1 MPTHFITIVAHTS
14 VFGFL
19 YSRAIVERCLTAC
32 HCLILLVLATAIFI
46 TPETVEG
53 CAKDPSPVFSV
64 VSDSTH
70 PDLINL
76 PKPVYNLIYTY
87 HTHTRKVIS
96 L

>member
-64 VSDSTH
+64 VSDSYT
-70 PDLINL
+70 PGPNKSTQTRLQFD
-76 PKPVYNLIYTY
+76 IYLSY
-87 HTHTRKVIS
+87 AHTES
-96 L
+96 N